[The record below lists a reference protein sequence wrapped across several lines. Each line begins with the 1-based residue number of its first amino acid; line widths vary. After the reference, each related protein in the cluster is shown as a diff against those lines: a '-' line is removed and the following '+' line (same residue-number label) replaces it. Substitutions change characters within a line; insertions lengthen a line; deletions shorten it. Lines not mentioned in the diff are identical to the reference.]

1 MSSIGRERSGRGKD
15 KQGKKML
22 WPLVSLL
29 LSLPLTRSQ
38 STPSSLS
45 LNTPLSLSGNNF
57 SSSAP
62 LLFSLPSSSQLT
74 ISIALCASPSSSP
87 PRVFVSNSSDSQVP
101 PGPNGGPDVFE
112 VTLNSIGL
120 GNLTLDAGD
129 TTGVL
134 AVYGGTTSDSLEIG
148 VSQGGKATNL
158 PCPSPP
164 TELISH
170 DRQHPSTSPSYAY
183 PTSATPLRTK
193 LSFSPHPFSHPHP
206 RSSQH
211 TRTIPSRQLTR
222 RSRHSRLRPNPRH
235 SPTLPSS
242 SPRSTPDFPRSRRR
256 HVLSAHA

>member
-15 KQGKKML
+15 KGKKML

-38 STPSSLS
+38 STLSSLS

-57 SSSAP
+57 SSPAP

-101 PGPNGGPDVFE
+101 PGPSGGLDVFE
-112 VTLNSIGL
+112 ITLNSLGL

-158 PCPSPP
+158 PRPSPP
-164 TELISH
+164 TELILMT
-170 DRQHPSTSPSYAY
+170 DST
-183 PTSATPLRTK
+183 
-193 LSFSPHPFSHPHP
+193 HP
-206 RSSQH
+206 RAP
-211 TRTIPSRQLTR
+211 RTPALLRRLHCEPSCTL
-222 RSRHSRLRPNPRH
+222 L
-235 SPTLPSS
+235 PTLFP
-242 SPRSTPDFPRSRRR
+242 TPT
-256 HVLSAHA
+256 HAPANIPELYPPAS